1 MSTRINTE
9 DFIEALFTK
18 NKALYGDARME
29 LVEDD
34 APTTEET
41 TSEDPPA
48 EGEPVVEEATEEEST
63 EEESENDPDPAWL
76 QKELTRARKEAAK
89 YRTELRDAQTKL
101 SEAKTPE
108 EVEAAISELRD
119 TNAKLERQILVN
131 KVAAKHDLPDALA
144 DRLKGSTLEELEAD
158 AKLLASVATA
168 PAAPSNLEGGLSPD
182 DDDEDTEMDPKKL
195 ASRFRRI

>member
-9 DFIEALFTK
+9 DFIEALFAK

-29 LVEDD
+29 LVEDE
-34 APTTEET
+34 PTTTEET
-41 TSEDPPA
+41 TTEEPPA
-48 EGEPVVEEATEEEST
+48 EGEPVEEVTEEEST
-63 EEESENDPDPAWL
+63 EEESDKNPDPEWL
-76 QKELTRARKEAAK
+76 QKELARARKEAAK

-131 KVAAKHDLPDALA
+131 KVAAKHDLPEALA
-144 DRLKGSTLEELEAD
+144 ARLQGSTEEELDAD
-158 AKLLASVATA
+158 AKLLASIATA

-182 DDDEDTEMDPKKL
+182 DDDEDNEMDPKKL